1 MKKINLT
8 LVILITLSMV
18 NAVSQNKKSFFK
30 NKDKILH
37 FGASI
42 FYAKPSMDLGDDTN
56 GFEFFFANEKNE
68 TIKSDYTWDDKSTS
82 KFPVYPKV
90 YLQLD
95 YGNHLFLRLDMY
107 ALWFSNSMS
116 LKNSVDAG
124 GFYGA
129 YASSDT
135 SSNKTDYSKFGYN
148 NMKINWFFMGNTFTA
163 GYVFLKT
170 KPFQP
175 YAIGGLSVMY
185 LNKFGPANEGNERTY
200 RTAMIFNRIDTYKLV
215 TLYPVIGIGI
225 KYRGLSIEFT
235 YQFSGNVDTGELVY
249 TDNEYQYTSNYNSI
263 SILNFS
269 LNVNLFSRNLNKTK
283 LNK

>member
-1 MKKINLT
+1 MNLLLFSAT
-8 LVILITLSMV
+8 
-18 NAVSQNKKSFFK
+18 AQKEKPNKKT
-30 NKDKILH
+30 KDKVLH

-42 FYAKPSMDLGDDTN
+42 FYAKPSMTLGDATN

-95 YGNHLFLRLDMY
+95 YGNHLFFRFDMY
-107 ALWFSNSMS
+107 ALWFSNSMN
-116 LKNSVDAG
+116 LRNSVDAG
-124 GFYGA
+124 DFYGA
-129 YASSDT
+129 YSSSE
-135 SSNKTDYSKFGYN
+135 SSNNNTDYSNFGYN
-148 NMKINWFFMGNTFTA
+148 KLKIDWFFMGNSLTA

-185 LNKFGPANEGNERTY
+185 LNKFAPANEENERTY

-215 TLYPVIGIGI
+215 TLYPVIGAGV

-235 YQFSGNVDTGELVY
+235 YQFSGNIDTGELVY
-249 TDNEYQYTSNYNSI
+249 KDNDYEYTSNYTSI
-263 SILNFS
+263 GILNFC
-269 LNVNLFSRNLNKTK
+269 LNVNLFSRNLNKNK